1 MTQRIDLFVLGRQ
14 PTAVT
19 SCGDDKWG
27 DWRPH
32 LAMILSNSTSKS
44 GNNSSELDKKSI
56 VTLGDTLSA
65 RGFLLAAHF
74 CYLVAQVEFGNY
86 SNKASKL
93 VLLSSS
99 SSLSFDA
106 FATNEAIQCTEVYEY
121 ARQLAAPEFMIPS
134 FQSYKFLYATR
145 LAEHGRPAEALQY
158 CEAVGNILAKSAST
172 YSSSLID
179 QVYQLG
185 SMLKYSDP
193 QFLTENDGTSLGD
206 PSWLTALEAAVKA
219 AQADYS
225 PVIGTEKLSFEQQPT
240 EPESLPPT
248 STDYSS
254 YQQQPH
260 GQYGDQ
266 QNAQQQQQQ
275 QQQQYYHP
283 ASSVQQQP
291 YYDPQS
297 SGQQQLQQQNYSED
311 SHAHQQQQPSEQESN
326 PYSSNAGQDYSSY
339 GSSQYNP
346 GYSWQQPQ
354 QTQQQQQQQQPWNHG
369 EINAANGAVT
379 DYWNPSNNN
388 LVSHFS
394 F

>member
-1 MTQRIDLFVLGRQ
+1 
-14 PTAVT
+14 
-19 SCGDDKWG
+19 
-27 DWRPH
+27 
-32 LAMILSNSTSKS
+32 MILSNSTSKS

-99 SSLSFDA
+99 SSLSFDG

-121 ARQLAAPEFMIPS
+121 ARQLAVPEFMIPS

-145 LAEHGRPAEALQY
+145 LAEHGRPVEALQY
-158 CEAVGNILAKSAST
+158 CEAVGNVLAKYAST
-172 YSSSLID
+172 YSPSLID

-206 PSWLTALEAAVKA
+206 PSWLTALEAAAKT

-225 PVIGTEKLSFEQQPT
+225 PVISGEKLTSEQQTT
-240 EPESLPPT
+240 EPESLPP

-254 YQQQPH
+254 YQQQPQ
-260 GQYGDQ
+260 GQYVEQ
-266 QNAQQQQQQ
+266 QNSPQQQQQPFYQ
-275 QQQQYYHP
+275 P
-283 ASSVQQQP
+283 SNVQQP
-291 YYDPQS
+291 TYYDQQS
-297 SGQQQLQQQNYSED
+297 GGQQQQNYSED
-311 SHAHQQQQPSEQESN
+311 SIVHQQQQQQQPQANEQESN
-326 PYSSNAGQDYSSY
+326 PYSSLTGHEFNSY

-346 GYSWQQPQ
+346 TYSWQQS
-354 QTQQQQQQQQPWNHG
+354 QQQQPWGYG
-369 EINAANGAVT
+369 ETSAANGAAT

-388 LVSHFS
+388 LVSDSSGYVS

>member
-1 MTQRIDLFVLGRQ
+1 MCVGRQ

-32 LAMILSNSTSKS
+32 LAMILSNSSSKA
-44 GNNSSELDKKSI
+44 GNSSSDLDKKSI

-74 CYLVAQVEFGNY
+74 CYLVAQVEFGSY
-86 SNKASKL
+86 SNKVSKL

-158 CEAVGNILAKSAST
+158 CEAVGNVLTRSASS
-172 YSSSLID
+172 YSPSLID

-206 PSWLTALEAAVKA
+206 PAWLTGLEAASKT
-219 AQADYS
+219 AQADS
-225 PVIGTEKLSFEQQPT
+225 PVIGEKLVFEQPA
-240 EPESLPPT
+240 EPESLPPV
-248 STDYSS
+248 DYSS
-254 YQQQPH
+254 YQQQES
-260 GQYGDQ
+260 QYGDQ
-266 QNAQQQQQQ
+266 RTAQQQQPQYNQQ
-275 QQQQYYHP
+275 T
-283 ASSVQQQP
+283 SVQQQP
-291 YYDPQS
+291 YYDPQA
-297 SGQQQLQQQNYSED
+297 GQQPQQHPQYGED
-311 SHAHQQQQPSEQESN
+311 STAYQQQPSEQESNN

-339 GSSQYNP
+339 SSSQYNNP
-346 GYSWQQPQ
+346 GYSWQPP
-354 QTQQQQQQQQPWNHG
+354 QQQQQQQSWNYG
-369 EINAANGAVT
+369 ESNATNGAVP
-379 DYWNPSNNN
+379 DYWNPPNNN
-388 LVSHFS
+388 SVSDSGGFPS
-394 F
+394 R